1 MEKVIDILIYLYK
14 SYPNSN
20 QLSYSRTMKLIYL
33 IEWRYGILKFEKL
46 TDIQWI
52 LTQYGPYYSNLIN
65 IMQDSS
71 SFDIETKFEANNKQE
86 IIIKF
91 LNNKQ
96 NLPLKEHT
104 MNVINFVIYHCSE
117 MSWSELN
124 NLVNSTYGIVNSNIN
139 EVINI
144 EYLAKKYKNVIK

>member
-33 IEWRYGILKFEKL
+33 IEWRYCITKFEKL

-71 SFDIETKFEANNKQE
+71 NFEIETKFEENNKQE

-91 LNNKQ
+91 LNKKQ
-96 NLPLKEHT
+96 NLHLKEQT
-104 MNVINFVIYHCSE
+104 IEVINFVVNHCSE

-144 EYLAKKYKNVIK
+144 EYLAKKYKNVV